1 MPDKIICK
9 INDSPKIFIK
19 INDIPKI
26 LVRFGEQGLRGASG
40 ANSDHALLLNLAYEN
55 SNHTGFQRKLIF
67 IPEYHAYEIE

>member
-1 MPDKIICK
+1 MPDKIICR

-40 ANSDHALLLNLAYEN
+40 LNSDHSLLLNLDYDN

-67 IPEYHAYEIE
+67 IPEYHAYEVE